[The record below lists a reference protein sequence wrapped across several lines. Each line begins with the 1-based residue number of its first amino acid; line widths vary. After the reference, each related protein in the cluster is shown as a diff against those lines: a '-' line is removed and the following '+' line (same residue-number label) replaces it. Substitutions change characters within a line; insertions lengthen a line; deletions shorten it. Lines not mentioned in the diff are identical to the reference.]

1 MIILRYIMTYFF
13 YTEIIMCFI
22 TYNNFNIKI
31 ISYNNKNDLFYK
43 KKLMTIQVFEHQTL
57 RIGQCAN
64 FTEKIWEAMIRFN
77 DFYKQRYFVIV
88 HRGVR
93 FRHYVGVLQIG
104 QLTIEILPKADKE
117 ENANKNHWQSVLIS
131 MLKTCRLLTIE
142 SLSNAQLRLQQH
154 FILDLYF
161 ELFLQE
167 VEKLLHEGLIKK
179 YKNITEN
186 HSVMRGR
193 MDFSKQIQHNIIHK
207 TRFFVEHST
216 YDFDHLLNQILS
228 QTISV
233 LQRIVTNPLL
243 LDKLQRLRLYFPKV
257 KNINAQPYHFHHL
270 QFDRKSQRYRTAL
283 EISRLI
289 LLNYSPDIRGG
300 NHDVLAMLFDMN
312 VLFETFIF
320 RQLKRLE
327 YSENIEVIGQP
338 SRKFWTNPKSSR
350 NLRPDILIQKE
361 GENIILDTK
370 WKVLKRLSP
379 NDEDLRQMYAYANV
393 FNASKTI
400 LIYPKVFDFQNFESG
415 IFNQDS
421 QQNQLTCDLLFVNV
435 ADENGLNPKVGAEVL
450 KYC

>member
-1 MIILRYIMTYFF
+1 
-13 YTEIIMCFI
+13 
-22 TYNNFNIKI
+22 
-31 ISYNNKNDLFYK
+31 
-43 KKLMTIQVFEHQTL
+43 
-57 RIGQCAN
+57 
-64 FTEKIWEAMIRFN
+64 
-77 DFYKQRYFVIV
+77 
-88 HRGVR
+88 
-93 FRHYVGVLQIG
+93 
-104 QLTIEILPKADKE
+104 
-117 ENANKNHWQSVLIS
+117 
-131 MLKTCRLLTIE
+131 
-142 SLSNAQLRLQQH
+142 
-154 FILDLYF
+154 
-161 ELFLQE
+161 
-167 VEKLLHEGLIKK
+167 
-179 YKNITEN
+179 
-186 HSVMRGR
+186 
-193 MDFSKQIQHNIIHK
+193 
-207 TRFFVEHST
+207 
-216 YDFDHLLNQILS
+216 
-228 QTISV
+228 
-233 LQRIVTNPLL
+233 
-243 LDKLQRLRLYFPKV
+243 LRLYFPKV

-379 NDEDLRQMYAYANV
+379 NDEDLRQMYAYANI
-393 FNASKTI
+393 FNANKTI

-415 IFNQDS
+415 IFNQDR